1 VPYRWGHKTAFG
13 GCEHTQTHRLTCNNG
28 ETIKF
33 AGEKV
38 FHFEISMAK
47 SNGQNVNENAFKMKF
62 SVTQAL
68 HCCAVW
74 TAFPVSV
81 SVFPPFLSLSLL
93 PGKTNGIFGAAPKRK

>member
-1 VPYRWGHKTAFG
+1 MAK
-13 GCEHTQTHRLTCNNG
+13 
-28 ETIKF
+28 TIKF
-33 AGEKV
+33 ADGKV
-38 FHFEISMAK
+38 FRFEISMAK

-81 SVFPPFLSLSLL
+81 FRHRSVLPSPFLSR
-93 PGKTNGIFGAAPKRK
+93 PCKTNGIWSGT